1 MNYLMKTSQEDSM
14 TLAVELENWHINYKS
29 QKRLVNF
36 EDRKA
41 CYVTDKYLKN
51 ITFVSF
57 RQYFVLYIR

>member
-1 MNYLMKTSQEDSM
+1 M